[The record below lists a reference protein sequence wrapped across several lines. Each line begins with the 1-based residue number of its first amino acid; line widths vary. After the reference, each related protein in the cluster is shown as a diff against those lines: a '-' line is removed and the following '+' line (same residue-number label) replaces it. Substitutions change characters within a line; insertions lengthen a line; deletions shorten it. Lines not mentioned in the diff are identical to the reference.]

1 MFNKYHALALASLLG
16 FGVLAMPGGTASAAA
31 LPYVQQNLPG
41 ETVTNENLLQ
51 QVHRRR
57 RGHRNFNHF
66 GLYFSP
72 FAFGSGYGYGYGYHP
87 YRYSYPSRYYGG
99 SSAHVRWCHNR
110 YRSYNSWNNSWIS
123 YSGHVRQC
131 RSPYRYY

>member
-16 FGVLAMPGGTASAAA
+16 FGVLAMPASTASAAA
-31 LPYVQQNLPG
+31 LPAVQQSLPG

-57 RGHRNFNHF
+57 RGHHHHHDHGFNHF
-66 GLYFSP
+66 GLFFSP
-72 FAFGSGYGYGYGYHP
+72 FAFGGYP
-87 YRYSYPSRYYGG
+87 YSYHQPRFYGG

-110 YRSYNSWNNSWIS
+110 YRSYKPWNNTWRA
-123 YSGHVRQC
+123 YSGRVYHC
-131 RSPYRYY
+131 RSPFRYY